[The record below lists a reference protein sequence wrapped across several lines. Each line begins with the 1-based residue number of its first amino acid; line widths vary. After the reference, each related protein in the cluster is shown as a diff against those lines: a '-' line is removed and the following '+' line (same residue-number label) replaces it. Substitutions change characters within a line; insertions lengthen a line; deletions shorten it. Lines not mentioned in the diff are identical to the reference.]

1 LARHVLDE
9 TSMGR
14 DYTERPIMWA
24 LVQTQG
30 FDANLKY
37 TGRFRKD
44 LPAHMF
50 LRENFVGHGSA
61 AMKAEHAAVTK
72 GEAAQRKRDE
82 GTVTLATMG
91 ETVAKR
97 TMPEVPTGHTVT
109 RITTYSMWESA
120 MLGMAKY
127 FGYVRDEAEASAG
140 QRNIRE
146 YMESMEKMWG
156 AWKVFHG
163 DFDLFLDMEQ
173 QIRNVLQSNGSTD
186 WKITQD
192 RADIQPEMQLTERRV
207 WGAPGGGLPRGCGGQ
222 PGGPKAPGVAKKTAT
237 GATGLPTPLDKPAE
251 GPPDTF
257 AKCKTRGYC
266 GFKDSKGKP
275 YCIQALLGACKN
287 TACAGGKG
295 CSDEK
300 GGQERTH
307 ACVRCKKFH
316 TFAGAG
322 ACPAPLR

>member
-1 LARHVLDE
+1 
-9 TSMGR
+9 M
-14 DYTERPIMWA
+14 
-24 LVQTQG
+24 
-30 FDANLKY
+30 
-37 TGRFRKD
+37 
-44 LPAHMF
+44 
-50 LRENFVGHGSA
+50 GHGSA
-61 AMKAEHAAVTK
+61 AMQAEHAAVTK

-97 TMPEVPTGHTVT
+97 TMPEVPTGHAVT

-127 FGYVRDEAEASAG
+127 FGYIRDGEEARAG

-146 YMESMEKMWG
+146 YMESMETMWG

-186 WKITQD
+186 WTITQERD
-192 RADIQPEMQLTERRV
+192 DIQPEMQLTERRV
-207 WGAPGGGLPRGCGGQ
+207 WGAPGGGLPRGCGNQ
-222 PGGPKAPGVAKKTAT
+222 HGGPEAQGGGANKGAKEA
-237 GATGLPTPLDKPAE
+237 AGLPTPSPTPTQGDPGSYDE
-251 GPPDTF
+251 
-257 AKCKTRGYC
+257 CKRRGYL
-266 GFKDSKGKP
+266 GIKDSAGKG
-275 YCIQALLGACKN
+275 YCMQALLGTCKH
-287 TACAGGKG
+287 TTTEGGQGCA
-295 CSDEK
+295 DDK
-300 GGQERTH
+300 GGPERTH
-307 ACVRCKKFH
+307 ACVRCGKFH